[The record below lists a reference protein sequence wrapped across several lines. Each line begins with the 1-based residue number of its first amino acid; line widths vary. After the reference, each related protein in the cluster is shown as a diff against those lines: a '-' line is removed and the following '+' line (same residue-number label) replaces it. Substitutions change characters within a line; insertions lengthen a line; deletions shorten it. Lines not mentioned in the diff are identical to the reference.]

1 MSVNAINQR
10 HYGDFNSDLHSES
23 SPEEKVDK
31 SFASVIAGAVD
42 RNASGPVC
50 RGCVRAVPAAETSEA
65 ATPVAA
71 VTTENAAAGEVAAE
85 NSDLET
91 TAADLEHKNTTAS
104 AMYRFSVF
112 VRISGDL
119 GTMQSELVE
128 NFRVAT
134 KQFVTAL
141 HGQKS
146 HGIEALD
153 SYLAKA
159 EESTAGGLQ
168 TSKSFIDNII
178 AAADAGLKAVTAS
191 ISNSAWM
198 TGLNSAAGDN
208 SGGLLTSA
216 SPMDIA
222 RLQLQDAMQK
232 TSASVAAT
240 AGGKVS
246 YGAGYSLE
254 LVKSKSE
261 LRMVDASEASETSE
275 TSESVKTAEDDGSGT
290 AAAVVDSGRFAARDL
305 ILEKFLQLIDSFSS
319 SLSGDIKIVK
329 AGFSFAYK
337 NGLIQDYR
345 EVEAGGEGEEAD
357 AKAPV
362 AGEAEEVIA

>member
-71 VTTENAAAGEVAAE
+71 VTTENTAAGEVAAE
-85 NSDLET
+85 NSDLEA
-91 TAADLEHKNTTAS
+91 TAAALDHKNTTAS

-254 LVKSKSE
+254 LVRSKSE
-261 LRMVDASEASETSE
+261 LRMVDASETSE
-275 TSESVKTAEDDGSGT
+275 TSESVKTAEDDGSDT

-357 AKAPV
+357 VKAPV